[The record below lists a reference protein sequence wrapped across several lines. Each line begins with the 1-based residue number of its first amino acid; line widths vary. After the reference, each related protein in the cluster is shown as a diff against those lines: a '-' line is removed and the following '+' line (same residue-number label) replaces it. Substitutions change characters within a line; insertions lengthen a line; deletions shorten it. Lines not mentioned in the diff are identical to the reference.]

1 MDCVFGV
8 GSKNS
13 SPLQGMLGFL
23 LFIFWESRHLH
34 FTRSV
39 IYLESIFVKDVM
51 SMSRFSFC
59 VWMFSCSQHHLLKR
73 WSLSHCIAFV
83 LCQRSVDCIYG
94 GLFLGSLF
102 CPLIFFFFWSHLLP
116 VLCCFDY
123 WSFIVNP
130 DVL

>member
-1 MDCVFGV
+1 M
-8 GSKNS
+8 
-13 SPLQGMLGFL
+13 
-23 LFIFWESRHLH
+23 H

-51 SMSRFSFC
+51 SVSRFSFC
-59 VWMFSCSQHHLLKR
+59 VWRMFSCSQHHLLKG
-73 WSLSHCIAFV
+73 WSLPHCIAFV

-102 CPLIFFFFWSHLLP
+102 CPLIFFFFLSHLLP